1 MKDTSEWDHR
11 LWSLRGMKPPAVPVP
26 ARYVFIE
33 EMPGQA
39 SMGTASVVS
48 DRDSVAV
55 NILRSDPGMDARP
68 PNHGPADRV
77 GIGVGQELPTDGAKG
92 TQASSLRDRLRFA
105 GLDAETGDLLRQNR
119 TLVQPLIERGLRDL
133 FQRFASFPDSARCFT
148 SERQVDRLHDLL
160 ASHFDVLT
168 DARFDA
174 LYAERVKV
182 LSDTE
187 SKMGLDPRW
196 LVAGHAVLLENV
208 LSGIFA
214 QMNGGLLSGGKR
226 RQREMAALAAA
237 VVRLVTVDAEI
248 AVSLRFNELRMKHH
262 NDMAALRDRERSHT
276 VSLFA
281 PALKA
286 LAERDL
292 SVRIDTDGEMPEEYR
307 ELAEMLNAGLAEL
320 GDVVGGFED
329 RIAAT
334 QAATTRLVD
343 YQNTQGKVGT
353 EQSDRLAEASASLER
368 IWERMRECAEQS
380 AAAEEAVSATRQSVE
395 HSGQVA
401 GRAISAM
408 AQIESSAEQ
417 IGHIIGAID
426 EIAFQTNLLALNAG
440 IEAARAGDSGRGFAV
455 VAQEV
460 RALAQR
466 SAEAAREIK
475 TLVATTKSQVG
486 AGVEIV
492 AETQRVIGEIATK
505 VSGINDTVSQLSGR
519 TGEHV
524 GSLGDLSGTIR
535 AIGSQADALAGE
547 MNRASGEADELHT
560 VILELGE
567 TVRQF
572 RLQRR
577 YEPAPA
583 RRTEVRPA
591 RSTVERLPAPPL
603 AQSPAEPDFYYP
615 NHLAG
620 LSA

>member
-1 MKDTSEWDHR
+1 
-11 LWSLRGMKPPAVPVP
+11 
-26 ARYVFIE
+26 
-33 EMPGQA
+33 
-39 SMGTASVVS
+39 MGTASIVS

-55 NILRSDPGMDARP
+55 HILRSDPGRMHGRP
-68 PNHGPADRV
+68 ITGGPTAW
-77 GIGVGQELPTDGAKG
+77 GSGVGHELPTDGAK
-92 TQASSLRDRLRFA
+92 TAQASSLRDRLRFA
-105 GLDAETGDLLRQNR
+105 GLDAETGDLLRRNR
-119 TLVQPLIERGLRDL
+119 TLVQSLIERGLRDF
-133 FQRFASFPDSARCFT
+133 FQRFVTFPDAARCFT
-148 SERQVDRLHDLL
+148 SERQIDRLHDLL
-160 ASHFDVLT
+160 TSHFDVLT

-187 SKMGLDPRW
+187 SQMGLDPRW
-196 LVAGHAVLLENV
+196 LVAGHAVVLEHL

-214 QMNGGLLSGGKR
+214 QMGGGLLSGGKR

-237 VVRLVTVDAEI
+237 VVRLVMVDGEI

-262 NDMAALRDRERSHT
+262 NEMSALRDRERSQT

-281 PALKA
+281 PALRA

-292 SVRIDTDGEMPEEYR
+292 SVRIDTEFEMPEDYR
-307 ELAEMLNAGLAEL
+307 ELAEVLNAGLADL
-320 GDVVGGFED
+320 GDVVGAFED

-334 QAATTRLVD
+334 QAATTRLAE
-343 YQNTQGKVGT
+343 YQNAQSKVGT
-353 EQSDRLAEASASLER
+353 EQSHRLAEASEALEH
-368 IWERMRECAEQS
+368 IWDRMRESAEQS
-380 AAAEEAVSATRQSVE
+380 TAAEEAVSATRHSVE
-395 HSGQVA
+395 RSGQVA
-401 GRAISAM
+401 GRAINAM
-408 AQIESSAEQ
+408 AEIESSAEQ

-492 AETQRVIGEIATK
+492 AETQRVIGEIAAK
-505 VSGINDTVSQLSGR
+505 VSGINDTVSQLSAR
-519 TGEHV
+519 TGEQV
-524 GSLGDLSGTIR
+524 GSLGELSGTFR

-547 MNRASGEADELHT
+547 MGSAKSEADELHT

-572 RLQRR
+572 HLQRR
-577 YEPAPA
+577 YEPLPS
-583 RRTEVRPA
+583 RRTEIGRA
-591 RSTVERLPAPPL
+591 RGAVEQWLPAPQ

-620 LSA
+620 LGA